1 MDKTEIVI
9 LSLGLLMVIAIMV
22 FQLWKSRPVKP
33 RKWVL
38 NILFWLSLVILVFPI
53 KWKADQNQRK
63 ILVHDK
69 TLSQDFLNHLKDSL
83 KVDNL
88 LSVNS
93 IQKNKVSDLLKN
105 YDEIILSGTNFE
117 PSFLAALSGKKILYF
132 PFFEKKT
139 ISDLHWKGNL
149 HQFENQEITGKIYS
163 KSAGNLT
170 VKYGD
175 TILDSM
181 KISKEN
187 QVFSLNFPAFGIG
200 RNKVELYLE
209 GKPVAKVNFFT
220 KKLPQLS
227 IKILAENPDFEMKT
241 LADWLGKQGHKVE
254 MVSKVSKSD
263 YSVLEINKKSSQK
276 TDIMIVSPENL
287 QNKELKSF
295 GVLVMNLENPPVEIN
310 KINNVFGEKFRIKRI
325 SNASEIS
332 LKNGAFQHPFIF
344 EKSDFYLQENEGILA
359 VSPEK
364 LAVSLY
370 SETYPLMLAGDSL
383 EYDKIWASALHALIP
398 DQKNNLIIE
407 APVLQKHPQEI
418 VINKPEKLNETN
430 ILAGDSISFQANGQ
444 GDFSGNM
451 LFINPGWQSL
461 NDSIEIFVENGQLP
475 YQKASIISNILKN
488 NNLIYL
494 SKNETESYEEIS
506 EVWKWFLVIL
516 LFTLLWLEPKF

>member
-22 FQLWKSRPVKP
+22 FQLWKCRPVKP

-53 KWKADQNQRK
+53 KLKTDQNDRK
-63 ILVHDK
+63 ILIHDK
-69 TLSQDFLNHLKDSL
+69 TLSEDFLNHLKDNL

-88 LSVNS
+88 LSINS
-93 IQKNKVSDLLKN
+93 IQNNKVSDLLKN

-117 PSFLAALSGKKILYF
+117 PAFLAALSGKKILYF
-132 PFFEKKT
+132 PFFEEKT

-163 KSAGNLT
+163 KSSGILT

-175 TILDSM
+175 TILDSV

-187 QVFSLNFPAFGIG
+187 QGFSLNFPAFGIG
-200 RNKVELYLE
+200 RNKVELFFE
-209 GKPVAKVNFFT
+209 GKPLAEVNFLT
-220 KKLPQLS
+220 KKLPELS

-254 MVSKVSKSD
+254 LVSKVSKSD
-263 YSVLEINKKSSQK
+263 FSVLEINKKSSQK
-276 TDIMIVSPENL
+276 ADIMIVSPENF
-287 QNKELKSF
+287 QNKELKST
-295 GVLVMNLENPPVEIN
+295 GVLVMNLENPQVEIN
-310 KINNVFGEKFRIKRI
+310 KINNVFAEKFRIKRV
-325 SNASEIS
+325 SNESEIS
-332 LKNGAFQHPFIF
+332 LKNGAFQHPFVF
-344 EKSDFYLQENEGILA
+344 EKSNFYLQEKEGILA

-370 SETYPLMLAGDSL
+370 SETYPLILSGDSL
-383 EYDKIWASALHALIP
+383 EYGKIWVSAINAIIP

-451 LFINPGWQSL
+451 LFKNSGWQTL
-461 NDSIEIFVENGQLP
+461 NDSMEIFVEKAELP
-475 YQKASIISNILKN
+475 YQKANIISKILKN
-488 NNLIYL
+488 NNLNSL
-494 SKNETESYEEIS
+494 SEIDAEGYEEIS
-506 EVWKWFLVIL
+506 DVWKWILAIL